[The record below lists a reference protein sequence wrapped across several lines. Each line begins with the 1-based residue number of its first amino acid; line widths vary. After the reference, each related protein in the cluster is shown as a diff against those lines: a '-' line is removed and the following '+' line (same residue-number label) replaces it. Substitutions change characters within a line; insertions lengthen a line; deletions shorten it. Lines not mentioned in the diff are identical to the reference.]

1 MDQNTVIKV
10 NQVSK
15 KYLMNRE
22 GYVKNFRDIFIRKKT
37 SGNSN
42 IDNNIFALNNISFE
56 VKKGDSLGII
66 GKNGAGK
73 STLLKILSGITY
85 PSSGKVTINGKLLSI
100 LDIGTGF
107 HPDLTGRENVFF
119 NGTILGISK
128 KEIQRSFPAIV
139 EFSGI
144 EKFIDEPVK
153 YYSDGMY
160 LRLAF
165 STIIHMNADILV
177 FDEVM
182 SVGDISFQEKCL
194 EKLVELK
201 NSDTTL
207 IIVSHNLNQISQF
220 CDKIAL
226 LENGSITAINDS
238 YDIIRKYALDHE
250 ADKRRYGKGIISN
263 TYGGQENHKP
273 IQILEVNAS
282 GNDSD
287 ETNKFFRNESIN
299 IEVIYE
305 QLVEITEVDI
315 GLTISDIF
323 DNILFGDVTVK
334 SDDLERNRH
343 GKYLVKWIIPKNIL
357 NQGTF
362 KLNAYAIES
371 NNKVVNHFLHLFN
384 FDIIESNPSNVEIME
399 SNFKKLPIKPNTIM
413 TRYRIN

>member
-207 IIVSHNLNQISQF
+207 IIVSHEQ
-220 CDKIAL
+220 KIEGFVENVIKL
-226 LENGSITAINDS
+226 KKENGVSE
-238 YDIIRKYALDHE
+238 K
-250 ADKRRYGKGIISN
+250 K
-263 TYGGQENHKP
+263 
-273 IQILEVNAS
+273 
-282 GNDSD
+282 
-287 ETNKFFRNESIN
+287 
-299 IEVIYE
+299 
-305 QLVEITEVDI
+305 EIV
-315 GLTISDIF
+315 
-323 DNILFGDVTVK
+323 
-334 SDDLERNRH
+334 
-343 GKYLVKWIIPKNIL
+343 
-357 NQGTF
+357 
-362 KLNAYAIES
+362 
-371 NNKVVNHFLHLFN
+371 
-384 FDIIESNPSNVEIME
+384 
-399 SNFKKLPIKPNTIM
+399 
-413 TRYRIN
+413 

>member
-1 MDQNTVIKV
+1 MNQNIAIKV
-10 NQVSK
+10 DQISK
-15 KYLMNRE
+15 KYLLNQE
-22 GYVKNFRDIFIRKKT
+22 GYVKNFKDIFTFKSASVNTDIE
-37 SGNSN
+37 
-42 IDNNIFALNNISFE
+42 NNIYALNNISFE
-56 VKKGDSLGII
+56 VEKGDSLGII

-85 PSSGKVTINGKLLSI
+85 PSSGKVTIDGKLLSI

-107 HPDLTGRENVFF
+107 HPDLTGRENVYF

-128 KEIQRSFPAIV
+128 QEIQKSFPAIV
-139 EFSGI
+139 DFSGI

-153 YYSDGMY
+153 HYSDGMY

-194 EKLVELK
+194 EKLIELK

-226 LENGSITAINDS
+226 LENGSLNAINDS
-238 YDIIRKYALDHE
+238 YEIIRKYALDHE
-250 ADKRRYGKGIISN
+250 ADKRRSGKGIISN
-263 TYGGQENHKP
+263 TYGGHETQRP
-273 IQILEVNAS
+273 IKICDVNAS
-282 GNDSD
+282 GSDSNGKN
-287 ETNKFFRNESIN
+287 TFLRNESI
-299 IEVIYE
+299 VIDVEYE
-305 QLVEITEVDI
+305 QLVENTEVDL

-334 SDDLERNRH
+334 SDNLERDQQ
-343 GKYLVKWIIPKNIL
+343 GKYKVKWTIPKNIL

-371 NNKVVNHFLHLFN
+371 NTNVVNHFLHLCN
-384 FDIIESNPSNVEIME
+384 FDIIESNHTDVEIMKT
-399 SNFKKLPIKPNTIM
+399 NFKKLPIKPNTNM
-413 TRYRIN
+413 TRKKIS